1 MYVQVTHNTQET
13 LSLSTLNDIFSRRL
27 QSAMR
32 HADHKKFIVTHYF
45 TIFGVH
51 TKVDLIG
58 ACSPSIRDFCRGEEQ
73 PAHVQEYKIQE
84 VS

>member
-1 MYVQVTHNTQET
+1 
-13 LSLSTLNDIFSRRL
+13 
-27 QSAMR
+27 MR
-32 HADHKKFIVTHYF
+32 HADHKNYIYVHNTF
-45 TIFGVH
+45 TLLHVVFTLN